1 MQIVPVERNNTMS
14 NDRVMEI
21 RRLNQAIAKLR
32 AELETAKIRA
42 DVIFLRQ
49 EIAAL
54 TYERNIA
61 TEFSVEP

>member
-1 MQIVPVERNNTMS
+1 MS

-32 AELETAKIRA
+32 AELETSKTRA